1 MENLANKYKTIF
13 LGKPSQT
20 LLKLSPRSSRPE
32 VFSGK
37 GVLKIYSKFTG
48 GHSWRSAISVGLL
61 CKFIEIAIWHECS
74 SLNLLY
80 IFRTPFPKD
89 TSGRLLPFS
98 RILEF
103 PISLF
108 WSLSKA
114 YSESSEPRNIG
125 STLEIA

>member
-32 VFSGK
+32 VFLGK
-37 GVLKIYSKFTG
+37 GVLKIYIKFTG
-48 GHSWRSAISVGLL
+48 EHSWRSAISVKLL
-61 CKFIEIAIWHECS
+61 CKFIEIALWHECS
-74 SLNLLY
+74 PVNLLY
-80 IFRTPFPKD
+80 SFRTPFPKD
-89 TSGRLLPFS
+89 TSGRLLPFLQ
-98 RILEF
+98 ILEF
-103 PISLF
+103 PINLF